1 MGASCP
7 LNYNPADYYVQ
18 LLAVVPTQEDSCRQT
33 IEMICDS
40 FKTSDVG
47 QKTTLE
53 AAEAATNKGLFQSDM
68 YSNGMS
74 IRSSSPYKASWIRQF
89 TTVFWRSWIS
99 VIKEPMLIRVRLLQ
113 TIVSKILYYIY
124 CRSIYIVVN
133 YIGNFGEIFS

>member
-1 MGASCP
+1 M
-7 LNYNPADYYVQ
+7 Q

-68 YSNGMS
+68 FSNGMS
-74 IRSSSPYKASWIRQF
+74 IRSPSPYKASWIRQF

-113 TIVSKILYYIY
+113 TIVSKILYLIY
-124 CRSIYIVVN
+124 
-133 YIGNFGEIFS
+133 